1 MYKLCSNRWMD
12 RAAENTQLFQVIS
25 ITNNTLHYEALT
37 VTGELYDS
45 FDLIKQEGASNLLV
59 EKISPEVPE
68 RTFQTTSGTR

>member
-1 MYKLCSNRWMD
+1 MD

-45 FDLIKQEGASNLLV
+45 FDLIKREGASNLLV
-59 EKISPEVPE
+59 EKFSPGASE
-68 RTFQTTSGTR
+68 RTFQSPSGIR